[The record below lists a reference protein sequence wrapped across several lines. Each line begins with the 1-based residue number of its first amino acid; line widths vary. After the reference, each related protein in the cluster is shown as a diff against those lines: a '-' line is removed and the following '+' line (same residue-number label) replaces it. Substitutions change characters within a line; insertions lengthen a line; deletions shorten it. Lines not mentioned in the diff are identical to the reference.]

1 MSNRSGISLSW
12 TLVAVLSA
20 AQCGGGTKGTG
31 AGGEGGEGG
40 QSETGGSTGTP
51 TGGKTGGG
59 TGGAD
64 TGGKA
69 GGGETGTG
77 GASTGGASGNTG
89 GNSGNTGGSGGATG
103 GAGGAGGEGPPP
115 QTSEPPLPPCKNTVM
130 VANSGALGGAIG
142 GAKAGDCLVLA
153 DGDYAAPTIS
163 AKGTAD
169 APVVIRAANKLKVN
183 MNGTV
188 KMDAAEYVVLEGVTF
203 PGGSG
208 TSIGG
213 NGNHNRITRSRY
225 NSGSAHF
232 EGNATENRVDHC
244 EFGPKNNDGNL
255 VQPTGM
261 STKTRIDH
269 NYLHDVTAGGGNGR
283 ETVRLGC
290 CGATFDY
297 HDTFNVVE
305 HNLFVNCSGEAEMIS
320 IKSSANTFRY
330 NTVRNSAGNIS
341 LRAGRHN
348 TIYGNYVFGTGNQGG
363 IRMYEDDHKIFN
375 NYIATG
381 QALIAN
387 RVDAIHAEVKR
398 ALITNNTFLG
408 SVALTGTG
416 NVFTN
421 NITGG
426 TVSIGNATGGNNLTA
441 MDAGL
446 TKMGEVMII
455 SAGSKAID
463 ASKGDYPF
471 VMDDVN
477 GQPRSMPDI
486 GADELSTAPELFG
499 PLTVK
504 DVGPDGP

>member
-1 MSNRSGISLSW
+1 MSNRSGIRLSW
-12 TLVAVLSA
+12 TLAAVLFTA
-20 AQCGGGTKGTG
+20 HCGGGPKGTG

-40 QSETGGSTGTP
+40 ATETGGSGGGTA

-59 TGGAD
+59 TGGSGD

-77 GASTGGASGNTG
+77 GASPGGAGGGTGGSGD
-89 GNSGNTGGSGGATG
+89 TGGSGGATG
-103 GAGGAGGEGPPP
+103 GAGGEGPP

-130 VANSGALGGAIG
+130 VANSGALGGALG
-142 GAKAGDCLVLA
+142 AAKAGDCLVLA
-153 DGDYAAPTIS
+153 DGDYTAPTIA

-169 APVVIRAANKLKVN
+169 APIVVRAANKLKVN

-188 KMDAAEYVVLEGVTF
+188 KMDAASYVVLEGFTF

-208 TSIGG
+208 TSVGG
-213 NGNHNRITRSRY
+213 NADHNRITRCRY
-225 NSGSAHF
+225 NTGSAHF

-255 VQPTGM
+255 VQPTGL

-269 NYLHDVTAGGGNGR
+269 NYLHDVSPSGGNGR

-320 IKSSANTFRY
+320 MKSSANTFRY

-348 TIYGNYVFGTGNQGG
+348 TVYGNYVFGTGNQGG

-387 RVDAIHAEVKR
+387 RADAIHAAVKN
-398 ALITNNTFLG
+398 ALIVNNTFLG
-408 SVALTGTG
+408 SVALTGT
-416 NVFTN
+416 NNTFAN

-426 TVSIGNATGGNNLTA
+426 TVSIGGATGGNNLTA
-441 MDAGL
+441 AEAGL
-446 TKMGEVMII
+446 MKMGEVMVI
-455 SAGSKAID
+455 ATGSKAID
-463 ASKGDYPF
+463 ASMGSYPF

-477 GQPRSMPDI
+477 GQPRDKPDI
-486 GADELSTAPELFG
+486 GADELSTAPALFG
-499 PLTVK
+499 PLTDK
-504 DVGPDGP
+504 DVGPDAP